1 MWAVVSWPA
10 KMNICRQL
18 TKCGRGKGW
27 AYTNAFPI
35 TSDFGSNGVSRVEPL
50 SRPELLTNDSEYV
63 LVNSLAR

>member
-35 TSDFGSNGVSRVEPL
+35 TSDFESNGVSRVEPL
-50 SRPELLTNDSEYV
+50 SNPELLTKDSE
-63 LVNSLAR
+63 